1 MTEKELFETKLSTME
16 EELNKYKEELKAQQ
30 KEFIKFT
37 NEKIGTDEF
46 YNEASGMLSR
56 LSRIK
61 SLVDSKQSD
70 IDSTKKFISELS

>member
-16 EELNKYKEELKAQQ
+16 DELSKYKEELKAKQ
-30 KEFIKFT
+30 KEFVKFT

-70 IDSTKKFISELS
+70 VDSAKKFISELS

>member
-16 EELNKYKEELKAQQ
+16 EELNKYKKELKAQQ
-30 KEFIKFT
+30 KEFVKFT

-70 IDSTKKFISELS
+70 VDSAKKFISELS

>member
-1 MTEKELFETKLSTME
+1 MTGKELFETKLSTME
-16 EELNKYKEELKAQQ
+16 DELNKYKEELKAQQ

-61 SLVDSKQSD
+61 SLVDSKQFD
-70 IDSTKKFISELS
+70 VDSTKKFISELS